1 MAGGFVS
8 YFCMQKNYDSKE
20 KCGDDMPKNTGE
32 TLYLGLINSE
42 LYMCV
47 FIKRAMSNMLKS
59 KMVQGLKIYSSH

>member
-8 YFCMQKNYDSKE
+8 YFRMQKNYDSTE

-47 FIKRAMSNMLKS
+47 YQKS
-59 KMVQGLKIYSSH
+59 YE